1 MFLFFS
7 SLICTIFFFIIY
19 FLEATAK
26 TEEAFH
32 LTDALSEM
40 SLTGPSTTT
49 TTQQADSFAA
59 DIAQLREELA
69 RLREERARESEKQ
82 ARESEKQARKLEE
95 QARQLEER
103 AREVAQLQERVRQ
116 AQAQARVADSDP
128 QQLQTPQ
135 DSIRSAEIG
144 QCDVIITHAFSHLGL
159 RCLAMHGHR

>member
-7 SLICTIFFFIIY
+7 SLICTIFFFIIS

-26 TEEAFH
+26 TEEALH

-69 RLREERARESEKQ
+69 RLREER
-82 ARESEKQARKLEE
+82 ARKLEE

-159 RCLAMHGHR
+159 RSLVMH